1 MEHLQTKKERIQ
13 KFKETGDSQCIYQN
27 ELDKSCFQHDMTYR
41 NFIDLTKRRAFDKI
55 LCDKAFNIA
64 KNPKNDGYNRD
75 SALMLYTKQLKT
87 KIFLIKN

>member
-27 ELDKSCFQHDMTYR
+27 ELDKSCFQHDMNYR
-41 NFIDLTKRRAFDKI
+41 NFIDLTKRRASDKI

>member
-1 MEHLQTKKERIQ
+1 M
-13 KFKETGDSQCIYQN
+13 N
-27 ELDKSCFQHDMTYR
+27 YR
-41 NFIDLTKRRAFDKI
+41 NFIDLTKRRASDKI

-87 KIFLIKN
+87 KIFLIKNQQKNYTNQLSEKLIKEKLQPPFLDNIFDHISRN

>member
-1 MEHLQTKKERIQ
+1 
-13 KFKETGDSQCIYQN
+13 
-27 ELDKSCFQHDMTYR
+27 MTYR
-41 NFIDLTKRRAFDKI
+41 NFIDLTKRRASDKI

-87 KIFLIKN
+87 KIFLIKNQQKNYTNQLSEKLIKEKLQPPFLDNIFDHISRN